1 MVENHHEIIRAHPR
15 LSTSHLWLLVL
26 TAVPL
31 LLTFAWGPY
40 FADDTYRLLAAAQGF
55 GLPLRPSLLGWGAL
69 RLLAKMG
76 ADLAWWSLLG
86 SGLGWGL
93 TAVFLHLAIQ
103 QQSPQTARP
112 KEDETDH
119 AKAQR
124 RKDTA
129 LAFTPLRL
137 CVKSVSWQ
145 QTAVLAPLLL
155 AFAPVFLPAL
165 GTAVVWAVALGW
177 LAIWLGEQGKW
188 GWQTAVLC
196 LLPFVYFD
204 LAIVALLV
212 LPWGWHWWQA
222 GQMSLRAGG
231 LLLLA
236 IAAATAMQLARQQ
249 PITVGNWQWW
259 TAWRQLVAEN
269 ELFWLLPLLFGAGLW
284 RQRGHVVAAWG
295 ALGLL
300 FGGATAVLVFYC
312 TALFLGHG
320 RTRKDTER
328 VWEVGTLFL
337 LLLLAGG
344 QVIWWMGRWQ
354 ERPFALYQI
363 ENEAAAWLRD
373 HMAESATVAA
383 PARLGYLAKRPL
395 ATASQQPDYVVV
407 LRTLEADQLRRQAA
421 FQENYEALAV
431 FATPYDSAAPLTVW
445 GLRQTVYGLGAGQPL
460 NVVVPE
466 TAVIVGSQLG
476 QLTPGEPLAVTLWA
490 RAERPFAVQLRLISP
505 DGQEWASSQTT
516 LPVWDGTVAQTIPL
530 PTPADLPHGAYLV
543 NFSLLET
550 EGSDLL
556 ALYRNDDFNP
566 LDRVGLGS
574 VGVPAALP
582 SDVMAVNANF
592 DGQITLL
599 GYTLNDNFARG
610 GEPLRLTLF
619 WEGQR
624 PPDSNYV
631 VFVHLLDGAGQL
643 VTNHDG
649 VPVNGRY
656 PTTAFRPGDIVAD
669 EHPLLLDGGLAA
681 GSYRLAV
688 GLYLPESGV
697 RLPVWGAD
705 GVEMVGGVVELTAV
719 EIPFN

>member
-1 MVENHHEIIRAHPR
+1 MVKSHHEIIRVRPR
-15 LSTSHLWLLVL
+15 LSASHLWLLAL

-31 LLTFAWGPY
+31 LLTLAWGPH

-55 GLPLRPSLLGWGAL
+55 GLSLRPSLLGWGVL
-69 RLLAKMG
+69 RLLARMG

-103 QQSPQTARP
+103 QRSP
-112 KEDETDH
+112 
-119 AKAQR
+119 
-124 RKDTA
+124 
-129 LAFTPLRL
+129 
-137 CVKSVSWQ
+137 

-165 GTAVVWAVALGW
+165 GTAVIGAVALGW
-177 LAIWLGEQGKW
+177 LAIWLGERGAW

-204 LAIVALLV
+204 LAMVVLLV
-212 LPWGWHWWQA
+212 LLWGWCWWQT

-231 LLLLA
+231 LLLVA
-236 IAAATAMQLARQQ
+236 ITAATAAQLAWRQ
-249 PITVGNWQWW
+249 PIALGNGQWW
-259 TAWRQLVAEN
+259 AAWRQLVAEN

-300 FGGATAVLVFYC
+300 FGGAMAVLVFYC

-328 VWEVGTLFL
+328 VWEVGALFL

-344 QVIWWMGRWQ
+344 QVIWWVGRWQ
-354 ERPFALYQI
+354 ERPFAIYEI
-363 ENEAAAWLRD
+363 ENEAAAWLHD
-373 HMAESATVAA
+373 HTAQSATVAA
-383 PARLGYLAKRPL
+383 PARVGYLAKRPL
-395 ATASQQPDYVVV
+395 AAASQQPDYVVV

-421 FQENYEALAV
+421 FQENYEAVAV

-476 QLTPGEPLAVTLWA
+476 QLAPGEPLTVTLWA

-505 DGQEWASSQTT
+505 DGQEWASSQTM
-516 LPVWDGTVAQTIPL
+516 LPVWAGTAAQTILL

-543 NFSLLET
+543 NFSLLEP
-550 EGSDLL
+550 ESSDLL

-574 VGVPAALP
+574 VAVAWAKTAPCDTPTTDDEPQTASDDCGLSSVVRRLQTENLTFVPIQ
-582 SDVMAVNANF
+582 ANF
-592 DGQITLL
+592 GNQITLL
-599 GYTLNDNFARG
+599 GYALNDNFARG

-624 PPDSNYV
+624 SPDNNYV
-631 VFVHLLDGAGQL
+631 VFVHLLDEAGQL

-688 GLYLPESGV
+688 GLYLPETGE